1 MVVIKDS
8 TVHEIITFLDAA
20 DQHGE
25 KILTVISPGA
35 GGPQEETDAAK
46 HNVRYEARQL
56 KKIFLQLRD

>member
-8 TVHEIITFLDAA
+8 TFHEIITFLDAA

-25 KILTVISPGA
+25 NILTVIAPGVNA
-35 GGPQEETDAAK
+35 ADDEDAAK